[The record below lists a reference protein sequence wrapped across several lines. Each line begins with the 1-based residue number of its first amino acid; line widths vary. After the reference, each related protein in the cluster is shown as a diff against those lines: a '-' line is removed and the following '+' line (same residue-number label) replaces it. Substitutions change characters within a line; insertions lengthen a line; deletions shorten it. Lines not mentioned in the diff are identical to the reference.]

1 MIKKVYLVFKTHLD
15 IGFTDFAKN
24 IVDQYCNSYI
34 PKAIRVAKELRERGG
49 KEKLCWTT
57 GSWLTDTY
65 LARATSEEKEE
76 FEKAIERKDISWHS
90 LAFTT
95 HTETM
100 SERLFQYDLSIARKL
115 DAAYGHHTIA
125 AKMTDVPGHTIAMV
139 PLLAKQGIRFLHIGV
154 NQASKVPSVPPLF
167 RWKAPSGEEIIVRY
181 DAAYGACFE
190 PKGIPYV
197 LDIENSSDNSGPPCA
212 EEVIAIYQKLAKDYP
227 DAEIIPDDLTGFAN
241 AILPYADK
249 LPVITN
255 EIGDTWI
262 HGTGT
267 DPKKMAE
274 YRALLRLADENNLDP
289 NDTQNHDFFSHLI
302 MVPEHTWGMD
312 IKKYLGDWHSWSIED
327 FQKARKR
334 DIVDDS
340 KNPKETQ
347 ESTVCAKR
355 EFLSLFPDGE
365 KRWEQ
370 RRYSIFDKSH
380 EEQREY
386 VTDAF
391 NALSPDLK
399 QEALLI
405 FPRRASIL
413 EGDKVMQGESVRIG
427 NFTVVF
433 GKSGAMTSLK
443 YHEKEYLNPKTGLGL
458 LSYETFSND
467 DFDRWTRQYNR
478 NMEENKNWA
487 YADFSKPGLYLAHPK
502 HEVRYMQQFHITV
515 QGNMIQ
521 VILKD
526 STRKLTGCP
535 RMFSMTYTFSSDDTM
550 ELSCSWKDKT
560 ATRLPEA
567 IWLSMGFAVD
577 KALWRMRKLGSLLD
591 YTKTQSGGNHRLHAV
606 EEIVHPALSVTPID
620 SMLVSLGT
628 RYLGKYANYPASYTN
643 TYHWN
648 LYNNIW
654 GTNFPV
660 WYEEDAT
667 FRFRLAFR
675 GAAAQGRTNK
685 S

>member
-1 MIKKVYLVFKTHLD
+1 
-15 IGFTDFAKN
+15 
-24 IVDQYCNSYI
+24 
-34 PKAIRVAKELRERGG
+34 
-49 KEKLCWTT
+49 
-57 GSWLTDTY
+57 
-65 LARATSEEKEE
+65 
-76 FEKAIERKDISWHS
+76 
-90 LAFTT
+90 
-95 HTETM
+95 
-100 SERLFQYDLSIARKL
+100 
-115 DAAYGHHTIA
+115 
-125 AKMTDVPGHTIAMV
+125 
-139 PLLAKQGIRFLHIGV
+139 
-154 NQASKVPSVPPLF
+154 
-167 RWKAPSGEEIIVRY
+167 
-181 DAAYGACFE
+181 
-190 PKGIPYV
+190 
-197 LDIENSSDNSGPPCA
+197 
-212 EEVIAIYQKLAKDYP
+212 
-227 DAEIIPDDLTGFAN
+227 
-241 AILPYADK
+241 
-249 LPVITN
+249 
-255 EIGDTWI
+255 
-262 HGTGT
+262 
-267 DPKKMAE
+267 
-274 YRALLRLADENNLDP
+274 
-289 NDTQNHDFFSHLI
+289 
-302 MVPEHTWGMD
+302 
-312 IKKYLGDWHSWSIED
+312 
-327 FQKARKR
+327 
-334 DIVDDS
+334 
-340 KNPKETQ
+340 
-347 ESTVCAKR
+347 
-355 EFLSLFPDGE
+355 
-365 KRWEQ
+365 
-370 RRYSIFDKSH
+370 
-380 EEQREY
+380 
-386 VTDAF
+386 
-391 NALSPDLK
+391 
-399 QEALLI
+399 
-405 FPRRASIL
+405 
-413 EGDKVMQGESVRIG
+413 
-427 NFTVVF
+427 
-433 GKSGAMTSLK
+433 
-443 YHEKEYLNPKTGLGL
+443 
-458 LSYETFSND
+458 
-467 DFDRWTRQYNR
+467 
-478 NMEENKNWA
+478 MEENKNWA